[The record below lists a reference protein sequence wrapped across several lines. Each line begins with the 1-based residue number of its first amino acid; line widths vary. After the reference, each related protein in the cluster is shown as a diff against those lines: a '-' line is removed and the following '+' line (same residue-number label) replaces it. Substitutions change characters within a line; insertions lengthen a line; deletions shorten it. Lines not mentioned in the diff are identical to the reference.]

1 MKFEFSFFTKEN
13 RSKTIS
19 SFPWRPPRIWSN
31 IEAKFIFWCP
41 KLKKKKSVLAKI
53 LSFGELLT
61 LSGRITLEIPHGI
74 YASHGR
80 SLAACNISPPWCVLY
95 NSCRYLPK
103 TLAAEGPLHTYPSC
117 QHTLSHLSQL
127 PAIYKIIG
135 FCHDIFPLWEL
146 VWCKVLN

>member
-41 KLKKKKSVLAKI
+41 KLKKKKSMLAKNPFFRWTSYAI
-53 LSFGELLT
+53 WENYIRDPPWNL
-61 LSGRITLEIPHGI
+61 RIPRQESSSVQ
-74 YASHGR
+74 YF
-80 SLAACNISPPWCVLY
+80 PPWCVLY
-95 NSCRYLPK
+95 NICRYLPK